1 MVTPIYPQIGAVSQ
15 ALGGTGGNGGLW
27 GSRQARCSRLQADPK
42 TSRHWSVVA
51 ASPWT
56 WSCGGRRKGLWEP
69 WMDARGGLPA
79 LWGNEGALRRA
90 EGLEVSRQGRGGGV
104 QGHPTAPHAY
114 PAHSSE
120 HPGGRGGHRHPC
132 PSDGCP
138 LHGWS
143 WPHRGVLTP
152 QRGPKL
158 LGGSIRPLSVGPHA
172 IGGQPHSRV
181 PDPQRGPTH
190 GQNSPTEGSSPRR
203 WVLKPRGEA
212 SATECPTA
220 RSPPH

>member
-1 MVTPIYPQIGAVSQ
+1 MPVLGNGDMVTPIYPQIGAVSQ

-90 EGLEVSRQGRGGGV
+90 EGLEVSRQGRGGGYKV
-104 QGHPTAPHAY
+104 TPQHLMPTLLTARSTRGAGEGTGIPV
-114 PAHSSE
+114 PVMGAHSM
-120 HPGGRGGHRHPC
+120 GGAG
-132 PSDGCP
+132 
-138 LHGWS
+138 
-143 WPHRGVLTP
+143 
-152 QRGPKL
+152 
-158 LGGSIRPLSVGPHA
+158 
-172 IGGQPHSRV
+172 
-181 PDPQRGPTH
+181 
-190 GQNSPTEGSSPRR
+190 PTEGSSPHKGVRNS
-203 WVLKPRGEA
+203 WGGP
-212 SATECPTA
+212 SAPYQWAPTL
-220 RSPPH
+220 